1 MNENA
6 PLLNRLRAV
15 IAATIFTASGAASE
29 AGEAGEASDASA
41 KETSVIEEVIVTARK
56 RSENAMD
63 VPISLTV
70 LDETTMRDNSARSIY
85 DVLELAPGVNLSDDT
100 AGGAQRITIRGTSTT
115 SGSQSVG
122 YYVDDLPFVGLILPI
137 NPDVRAFDIERI
149 EVLRGPQGTIFG
161 DGSMG
166 GTVHIVTRDPD
177 PSAFGVHVDAFYG
190 SFGDGATKGGR
201 GMINIP
207 LVEDQLAL
215 RMVGFDEDRG
225 GWLDNENKDDA
236 NDRDASGYRAK
247 LAYTPSDAIK
257 IVASAWLNEKRTW
270 DAEDRAPDDGIIP
283 PGGAFGE
290 TEYDRYSLAATVSLG
305 PGEALYAFGTTEY
318 DHLLTIPA
326 FAGFVIFADIG
337 IEVETHE
344 LRYSG
349 SVADRFTYTAGVYA
363 RDAEVPFGLKFVA
376 DGIPIVD
383 TVTIQNNEVRAV
395 FGEVEYSFSDAWAAA
410 LGLRYSKEDL
420 HNFDTQTLIAAQI
433 DADYLLPRFTLNY
446 RPTDSAM
453 FYGSVAKGARSAV
466 PNFTDAIHLIELLEL
481 PVPYEL
487 VLDADSIVTYEL
499 GVKAVLAEG
508 NWTIEAAVYYSD
520 WEDLSTTVPVPG
532 LGGLVL
538 QVNTEGADIA
548 GFDLSMTYVAA
559 NLTLHAGMSLVDSEQ
574 KADVP
579 NTALMK
585 GDTLPEVA
593 AFMASAHAHYDW
605 PLAGSFDGFNGMARL
620 GIRHVGEREDLTSV
634 ANLPSDAMTMADA
647 RLGIENDRLGV
658 YLFGANLT
666 DEDGALKARG
676 AASGFAATRPVPR
689 TIGIE
694 VSVRY

>member
-1 MNENA
+1 MSEKA
-6 PLLNRLRAV
+6 RSGNRFRAV
-15 IAATIFTASGAASE
+15 VVATILAASSA
-29 AGEAGEASDASA
+29 AGEAAEAGDASA
-41 KETSVIEEVIVTARK
+41 EETRVIEEVIVTARK

-63 VPISLTV
+63 VPIALTV

-115 SGSQSVG
+115 SGSQTVG
-122 YYVDDLPFVGLILPI
+122 YYVDDVPFVGLVLPI

-177 PSAFGVHVDAFYG
+177 PSAFAMQVDAFYG
-190 SFGDGATKGGR
+190 SFDGGDTRGAR

-215 RMVGFDEDRG
+215 RVVGFDEDRG
-225 GWLDNENKDDA
+225 GWLDNDNEDDA
-236 NDRDASGYRAK
+236 NSRDASGVRAK
-247 LAYTPSDAIK
+247 LAYTPTDSIE
-257 IVASAWLNEKRTW
+257 IVASAWLNDQRGW
-270 DAEDRAPDDGIIP
+270 DAEDRATDDGVIP

-290 TEYDRYSLAATVSLG
+290 TEYDRYTLTATASLG
-305 PGEALYAFGTTEY
+305 PGEALYAYGRTEY

-326 FAGFVIFADIG
+326 FAGFVIFANIG
-337 IEVETHE
+337 VEMDTHE

-349 SVADRFTYTAGVYA
+349 SAGRFTYTAGVYA

-376 DGIPIVD
+376 GGVPIVD
-383 TVTIQNNEVRAV
+383 TVTLQNNEVRAV
-395 FGEVEYSFSDAWAAA
+395 FGEVEYSLSDAWAAA
-410 LGLRYSKEDL
+410 LGLRFSQEDL
-420 HNFDTQTLIAAQI
+420 HNFDTQTLIEAEI
-433 DADYLLPRFTLNY
+433 DADYVLPRFSLSY
-446 RPTDSAM
+446 QPDDSAM
-453 FYGSVAKGARSAV
+453 FYASVAKGARSAV
-466 PNFTDAIHLIELLEL
+466 PNFTDAIFLIETLGL
-481 PVPYEL
+481 PVPYDL
-487 VLDADSIVTYEL
+487 VLDADSILTYEL

-508 NWTIEAAVYYSD
+508 SWTVEAAVYYSD
-520 WEDLSTTVPVPG
+520 WEDLSTTVPVVG

-538 QVNTEGADIA
+538 QVNTEGADIS
-548 GFDLSMTYVAA
+548 GIDLSTTYVAG

-579 NTALMK
+579 NTDLMK
-585 GDTLPEVA
+585 GDTLPEIA
-593 AFMASAHAHYDW
+593 EFMANAYARYDW
-605 PLAGSFDGFNGMARL
+605 PLGGGLDGFDGMAR
-620 GIRHVGEREDLTSV
+620 IAVRHAGEREDTTSL
-634 ANLPSDAMTMADA
+634 ANLSGDAMTMVDA

-658 YLFGANLT
+658 YLFSTNLT

-676 AASGFAATRPVPR
+676 VASSFAATRPVPR
-689 TIGIE
+689 TFGLE

>member
-1 MNENA
+1 MSERA
-6 PLLNRLRAV
+6 PLGNRLGAV
-15 IAATIFTASGAASE
+15 VVATMLATSSA
-29 AGEAGEASDASA
+29 AGEAGEANDPSA
-41 KETSVIEEVIVTARK
+41 QETSVIEEVIVTARK

-122 YYVDDLPFVGLILPI
+122 YYVDDVPFVGLVLPI

-177 PSAFGVHVDAFYG
+177 PSAFGMHVDAFYG
-190 SFGDGATKGGR
+190 SFGDGTTKGAR

-225 GWLDNENKDDA
+225 GWLDNENENDA

-247 LAYTPSDAIK
+247 LAYTPSDSIK
-257 IVASAWLNEKRTW
+257 IVATAWLNEERSW
-270 DAEDRAPDDGIIP
+270 DAEDRALDDGTIP

-290 TEYDRYSLAATVSLG
+290 TEYDRYTLAATVSLG
-305 PGEALYAFGTTEY
+305 PGEALYAYGTTEY

-326 FAGFVIFADIG
+326 FAGFFIFANIG
-337 IEVETHE
+337 AEIDTHE

-349 SVADRFTYTAGVYA
+349 AADRFTYTAGVYS
-363 RDAEVPFGLKFVA
+363 RDAEVPFGLKFVL

-383 TVTIQNNEVRAV
+383 TVTLQNNEVRAV
-395 FGEVEYSFSDAWAAA
+395 FGEVEYSLSDAWAAA
-410 LGLRYSKEDL
+410 LGLRYSQEDL
-420 HNFDTQTLIAAQI
+420 RNFDTQTLIEAQI
-433 DADYLLPRFTLNY
+433 DADYLLPRFSLSY
-446 RPTDSAM
+446 QPDDSTM

-466 PNFTDAIHLIELLEL
+466 PNFTDAIFLIDTLGL

-508 NWTIEAAVYYSD
+508 AWTVEAAVYYSD
-520 WEDLSTTVPVPG
+520 WEDLSTTVPVVG

-538 QVNTEGADIA
+538 QVNTDGADIR
-548 GFDLSMTYVAA
+548 GLDLSTTYVAG
-559 NLTLHAGMSLVDSEQ
+559 NLTLHAGMSWVDSEQ

-579 NTALMK
+579 NTDLMQ

-593 AFMASAHAHYDW
+593 EFMANAHAHYGW
-605 PLAGSFDGFNGMARL
+605 PLAGSFEGFNGMARV
-620 GIRHVGEREDLTSV
+620 GIRHAGEREDRTSL
-634 ANLPSDAMTMADA
+634 ANLPGDAMTMVDA

-658 YLFGANLT
+658 YLFGTNLS

-676 AASGFAATRPVPR
+676 VASGFAATRPVPR
-689 TIGIE
+689 TLGIE

>member
-1 MNENA
+1 MSERT
-6 PLLNRLRAV
+6 PRGSRLGAV
-15 IAATIFTASGAASE
+15 IVASVLAASGAAAQE
-29 AGEAGEASDASA
+29 GEAGDASA
-41 KETSVIEEVIVTARK
+41 QETSVIEEVIVTARK

-70 LDETTMRDNSARSIY
+70 FDETSLRDNSARTIY

-122 YYVDDLPFVGLILPI
+122 YYVDDMPFVGLVLPI

-177 PSAFGVHVDAFYG
+177 PSGFGMHVDAFYG
-190 SFGDGATKGGR
+190 DFGDGTTRGAR

-225 GWLDNENKDDA
+225 GWLDNENEDDA
-236 NDRDASGYRAK
+236 NSRDASGFRAK
-247 LAYTPSDAIK
+247 LAYTPTDAVK
-257 IVASAWLNEKRTW
+257 IVASAWLNDQRGW
-270 DAEDRAPDDGIIP
+270 DAEDRATDDGMIP
-283 PGGAFGE
+283 PGGAYGE

-305 PGEALYAFGTTEY
+305 AGEALYAYGKTEY

-326 FAGFVIFADIG
+326 FAGFVIFANIG
-337 IEVETHE
+337 VDVETHE
-344 LRYSG
+344 LRYSA
-349 SVADRFTYTAGVYA
+349 SVDRFTYTAGVYA

-376 DGIPIVD
+376 DGVPIVD

-395 FGEVEYSFSDAWAAA
+395 FGEVEYSFSDEWAAA
-410 LGLRYSKEDL
+410 LGLRYSQEDL
-420 HNFDTQTLIAAQI
+420 HNFDTQTLIEAEI
-433 DADYLLPRFTLNY
+433 DADYLLPRFTVDY
-446 RPTDSAM
+446 QPSDSAM
-453 FYGSVAKGARSAV
+453 FYASVAKGARSAV
-466 PNFTDAIHLIELLEL
+466 PNFTDAIHLIDLLGL
-481 PVPYEL
+481 PVPYDL

-508 NWTIEAAVYYSD
+508 NWTVEAAVYYSD
-520 WEDLSTTVPVPG
+520 WEDLSTTVPVVG

-538 QVNTEGADIA
+538 QVNTEGADIS
-548 GFDLSMTYVAA
+548 GLDLSTTYTVG
-559 NLTLHAGMSLVDSEQ
+559 NLTLHAGMSLVDSKQ

-579 NTALMK
+579 NTDLMK
-585 GDTLPEVA
+585 GDPLPEVA
-593 AFMASAHAHYDW
+593 EFMANAHAHYQW
-605 PLAGSFDGFNGMARL
+605 PLAGTFNGFNGMARL
-620 GIRHVGEREDLTSV
+620 AVRHAGEREDTTSL
-634 ANLPSDAMTMADA
+634 ANLSSDAMTMVDA
-647 RLGIENDRLGV
+647 RLGIENDRYGV
-658 YLFGANLT
+658 YLFTTNLT

-676 AASGFAATRPVPR
+676 VASSFAATRPVPR
-689 TIGIE
+689 TFGIE

>member
-1 MNENA
+1 MSEKA
-6 PLLNRLRAV
+6 LPGSRLGAV
-15 IAATIFTASGAASE
+15 IVAAVLAASGAAAQE
-29 AGEAGEASDASA
+29 GEEGDASA
-41 KETSVIEEVIVTARK
+41 RETSVIEEVIVTARK

-70 LDETTMRDNSARSIY
+70 FDETSLRDNSARTIY

-122 YYVDDLPFVGLILPI
+122 YYVDDMPFVGLVLPI

-177 PSAFGVHVDAFYG
+177 PSGFGMHVDAFYG
-190 SFGDGATKGGR
+190 DFGDGTTKGAR

-225 GWLDNENKDDA
+225 GWLDNENEDDA
-236 NDRDASGYRAK
+236 NSRDASGFRAK
-247 LAYTPSDAIK
+247 LAYTPTEAIK
-257 IVASAWLNEKRTW
+257 IVASAWLNDQRGW
-270 DAEDRAPDDGIIP
+270 DAEDRATDDGMIP

-305 PGEALYAFGTTEY
+305 AGEALYAYGKTEY

-326 FAGFVIFADIG
+326 FAGFVIFANIG
-337 IEVETHE
+337 VDVETHE
-344 LRYSG
+344 LRYSA
-349 SVADRFTYTAGVYA
+349 VADRFTYTAGVYA

-376 DGIPIVD
+376 GGVPIVD

-395 FGEVEYSFSDAWAAA
+395 FGEVEYSFSDEWAAA
-410 LGLRYSKEDL
+410 LGLRYSQEDL
-420 HNFDTQTLIAAQI
+420 HNFDTQTLIEAEI
-433 DADYLLPRFTLNY
+433 DADYLLPRFTVDY
-446 RPTDSAM
+446 QPSDAAM
-453 FYGSVAKGARSAV
+453 FYASVAKGARSAV
-466 PNFTDAIHLIELLEL
+466 PNFTDAIHLIDLLGL
-481 PVPYEL
+481 PVPYDL

-508 NWTIEAAVYYSD
+508 NWTVEAAVYYSD
-520 WEDLSTTVPVPG
+520 WEDLSTTVPVVG

-538 QVNTEGADIA
+538 QVNTEGADIS
-548 GFDLSMTYVAA
+548 GLDLSTTYTVG
-559 NLTLHAGMSLVDSEQ
+559 NLTLHAGMSLVDSKQ

-579 NTALMK
+579 NTDLMK
-585 GDTLPEVA
+585 GDPLPEVA
-593 AFMASAHAHYDW
+593 EFMANAHAHYQW
-605 PLAGSFDGFNGMARL
+605 PLAGNFNGFNGMARL
-620 GIRHVGEREDLTSV
+620 AVRHAGEREDTTSL
-634 ANLPSDAMTMADA
+634 ANLSSDAMTMVDA
-647 RLGIENDRLGV
+647 RLGIENDRWGA
-658 YLFGANLT
+658 YLFSTNLT

-676 AASGFAATRPVPR
+676 VASSFAATRPVPR
-689 TIGIE
+689 TFGIE

>member
-1 MNENA
+1 MSERA
-6 PLLNRLRAV
+6 PLRSRLGALIVAAV
-15 IAATIFTASGAASE
+15 LAASGAAAE
-29 AGEAGEASDASA
+29 EGEAGDASA
-41 KETSVIEEVIVTARK
+41 HEPSVIEEVIVTARK

-70 LDETTMRDNSARSIY
+70 FDETSLRDNSARTIY

-100 AGGAQRITIRGTSTT
+100 AGGAQRITIRGASTT

-122 YYVDDLPFVGLILPI
+122 YYVDDMPFVGLVLPI

-177 PSAFGVHVDAFYG
+177 PSGFGMHVDAFYG
-190 SFGDGATKGGR
+190 DFGDGTTKGAR
-201 GMINIP
+201 GMINVP

-225 GWLDNENKDDA
+225 GWLDNENEDDA
-236 NDRDASGYRAK
+236 NSRDASGFRAK
-247 LAYTPSDAIK
+247 LAYTPTDAVK
-257 IVASAWLNEKRTW
+257 IVASAWLNDQRGW
-270 DAEDRAPDDGIIP
+270 DAEDRATDDGMIP
-283 PGGAFGE
+283 PGGAYGE

-305 PGEALYAFGTTEY
+305 AGEALYAYGKTEY

-326 FAGFVIFADIG
+326 FAGFVIFANIG
-337 IEVETHE
+337 VDVETHE
-344 LRYSG
+344 LRYSA
-349 SVADRFTYTAGVYA
+349 VADRFTYTAGVYA

-376 DGIPIVD
+376 GGVPIVD

-395 FGEVEYSFSDAWAAA
+395 FGEVEYSFSDEWTAA
-410 LGLRYSKEDL
+410 LGLRYSQEDL
-420 HNFDTQTLIAAQI
+420 HNFDTQTLIEAEI
-433 DADYLLPRFTLNY
+433 DADYLLPRFSVDY
-446 RPTDSAM
+446 QPSDSAM
-453 FYGSVAKGARSAV
+453 FYASVAKGARSAV
-466 PNFTDAIHLIELLEL
+466 PNFTDAIHLIDLLGL
-481 PVPYEL
+481 PVPYDL

-508 NWTIEAAVYYSD
+508 NWTVEAAVYYSD

-538 QVNTEGADIA
+538 QVNTEGADIS
-548 GFDLSMTYVAA
+548 GLDLSTTYTVG
-559 NLTLHAGMSLVDSEQ
+559 NLTLHAGMSLVDSKQ

-579 NTALMK
+579 NTDLMK
-585 GDTLPEVA
+585 GDPLPEVA
-593 AFMASAHAHYDW
+593 EFMANAHAHYQW
-605 PLAGSFDGFNGMARL
+605 PLAGNFSGFNGMARL
-620 GIRHVGEREDLTSV
+620 AVRHAGEREDTTSL
-634 ANLPSDAMTMADA
+634 ANLSSDATTMVDA
-647 RLGIENDRLGV
+647 RLGIENDRYGA
-658 YLFGANLT
+658 YLFSTNLT

-676 AASGFAATRPVPR
+676 VASSFAATRPVPR
-689 TIGIE
+689 TFGIE